1 MDNFSALL
9 RVAWQSILVNC
20 LFVSEIVRHKVYKKK
35 NKGKKKP
42 QGQKRENKRWQ
53 FQKACARVYHFP
65 FHLFLCDVTDSSLIR
80 LHLRVFASV
89 PLPFASAWPT
99 LRRTS
104 EREGQARGRES
115 GKAEGRRNCR
125 SRRTCPAGERRSSRG
140 TEVNR
145 RKRSVKG
152 EK

>member
-1 MDNFSALL
+1 MDNFSTLV

-35 NKGKKKP
+35 TRKKK
-42 QGQKRENKRWQ
+42 ENKRWQ
-53 FQKACARVYHFP
+53 FQKACARVHHFP
-65 FHLFLCDVTDSSLIR
+65 FYLFLCDVTDSSLIR

-89 PLPFASAWPT
+89 PLPFASAWPR

-125 SRRTCPAGERRSSRG
+125 SRDTCPAGERRSSR